1 MKFGPSGKYG
11 VFLGYKVLSGGKW
24 RNEVYAA
31 TLEDLASQDLS
42 YFANS
47 SLSKTHVQT
56 VRIKEIVLDK
66 SKDHVQ
72 FPFAWGSTT
81 VRIRTFVISGLQ

>member
-1 MKFGPSGKYG
+1 MEG
-11 VFLGYKVLSGGKW
+11 
-24 RNEVYAA
+24 EVYAA

-47 SLSKTHVQT
+47 SLAKTHVQT
-56 VRIKEIVLDK
+56 VRIKDIVLDG

-72 FPFAWGSTT
+72 FPLHGGSMI
-81 VRIRTFVISGLQ
+81 VRIRTFVISGHQ